1 VPADPDDPRGTAFS
15 SIGLPLVLAG
25 VIGGVIVSL
34 LGRPGLEEVGILAGV
49 AALTGLVTI
58 AMVQGWL
65 GVLGGPWLV
74 NAGVVALAVFAT
86 AATVAGLKAL
96 IGYAGLAVGA
106 LLFVFVGNPWSGI
119 TSAPELLPKAAGF
132 IGQLLPS
139 GAGSQLLRSSAF
151 FDGASGGGK
160 ILVLLVWAVLGT
172 AAILAGATIRERN

>member
-1 VPADPDDPRGTAFS
+1 
-15 SIGLPLVLAG
+15 
-25 VIGGVIVSL
+25 
-34 LGRPGLEEVGILAGV
+34 
-49 AALTGLVTI
+49 
-58 AMVQGWL
+58 M
-65 GVLGGPWLV
+65 

-119 TSAPELLPKAAGF
+119 GSAPELLPKAAGF

-151 FDGASGGGK
+151 FDGAGGSGK

-172 AAILAGATIRERN
+172 AAILAGAAIRGRRTAAS